1 MIITQ
6 INVADFGI
14 DIQELNPVINS
25 FIKSNLSKRVREF
38 NMDSERAASI
48 TPFNL
53 HTFNN
58 EAVTKILELVLSIT
72 PRVAITFALDAM
84 IDDDK
89 YDKILNHTLNTGRW
103 NPEGFHLE
111 ECWGIVYNGR
121 QGVSPHNHFP
131 SSISFSY
138 YSKADENSAP
148 LNVDGEEIPAKE
160 GYLTMFSAHSTHW
173 VNAEDNESEER
184 IALVGNLD
192 YHGFIS

>member
-111 ECWGIVYNGR
+111 ECWGIVYDGQ

-138 YSKADENSAP
+138 YSKADENSGP
-148 LNVDGEEIPAKE
+148 LIVEGNDIPAKE
-160 GYLTMFSAHSTHW
+160 GYLTMFSSHSTHE
-173 VNAEDNESEER
+173 VRSEDNKGEER
-184 IALVGNLD
+184 IALVGNLE
-192 YHGFIS
+192 YHGFRY